1 MSEQVISYFSAK
13 SNNFVAAAK
22 RPIPNEAII
31 PGDDIEKNGRLSLK
45 IWPPE
50 KLPES
55 LLMDLDCRP
64 KQRRPSQNDNNPSPN
79 QYKNTALLDVT
90 LKSSHEDSVN
100 KALFSLSSGTS
111 IGKEAVYENTIEQ
124 ILGNIL
130 EDKKENSN
138 NNSFEQSKQFRRQ
151 IEAKIFGQNYSP

>member
-1 MSEQVISYFSAK
+1 M
-13 SNNFVAAAK
+13 
-22 RPIPNEAII
+22 
-31 PGDDIEKNGRLSLK
+31 EKNGRLVLK

-64 KQRRPSQNDNNPSPN
+64 KQRRPSQNENTPGPN

-111 IGKEAVYENTIEQ
+111 VGKEAVYENTIEQ

-138 NNSFEQSKQFRRQ
+138 NNSYEQSKQFRRQ

>member
-1 MSEQVISYFSAK
+1 M
-13 SNNFVAAAK
+13 
-22 RPIPNEAII
+22 
-31 PGDDIEKNGRLSLK
+31 
-45 IWPPE
+45 
-50 KLPES
+50 
-55 LLMDLDCRP
+55 
-64 KQRRPSQNDNNPSPN
+64 
-79 QYKNTALLDVT
+79 T

-130 EDKKENSN
+130 EDKKENTN
-138 NNSFEQSKQFRRQ
+138 NNSYEQSKQFRRQ